1 MARTPARTIQ
11 VDLSAHLICHHKS
24 SKNEE
29 WNDVVS
35 STSEMIVIFQWK
47 PTETNQTSHKSKVD
61 ALDSLNE
68 ISA

>member
-1 MARTPARTIQ
+1 MTNI
-11 VDLSAHLICHHKS
+11 

-35 STSEMIVIFQWK
+35 STSEMIAIWQWK
-47 PTETNQTSHKSKVD
+47 PTETNQRLQKSKVD